1 MQPVVRALIL
11 VQVVVFAAAS
21 LLHRGIPV
29 SGFESPAAAI
39 AEAIIAVVLAAG
51 LALTWIARRRARA
64 IALAVQAFALIG
76 TGVGLFVILRGRGPS
91 TALDLVIH
99 LAMVA
104 LLVAG
109 LWLTWSSGVAGRR
122 TVAA

>member
-91 TALDLVIH
+91 TPLDLVIH

-122 TVAA
+122 TVTA